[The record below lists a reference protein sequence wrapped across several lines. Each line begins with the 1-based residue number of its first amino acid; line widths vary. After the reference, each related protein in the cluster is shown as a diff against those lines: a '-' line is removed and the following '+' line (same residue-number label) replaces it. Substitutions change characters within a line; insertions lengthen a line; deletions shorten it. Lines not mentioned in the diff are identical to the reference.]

1 MVVFNQGRSLK
12 IIIIVLPTVN
22 CVNFENNLPSVQDSF
37 IRHRTYLEIGLAS
50 LSKVTQVEAAEKKKM
65 LSQIP
70 Y

>member
-12 IIIIVLPTVN
+12 NIIIVLPTVN
-22 CVNFENNLPSVQDSF
+22 CVNFENNLLGIQDSF
-37 IRHRTYLEIGLAS
+37 TRHRTYLEIDLGS

-65 LSQIP
+65 LSQIH